1 MENNFDLRDFLY
13 NNTLLTESQKEK
25 IEETIEE
32 SSNKMT
38 VSELKAKIR
47 EDILTELK
55 KESDDPA
62 VGDEEEAHTG
72 VEEGEVDSYYSERD
86 PNSEAFQYYSNI
98 DWSKELIDT
107 FPKALVALRSFKD
120 EVDWENQTD
129 WEHKGILSLIKK
141 RAPELLP
148 AELKEQEEETVD
160 VDVDVEEPAGEED
173 VFTSDERVE
182 DAEKQAYDAI
192 IQAGRAYKAL
202 GENPNMG
209 GLKTMMDQLAYLER
223 AYNYPPREDVF
234 ENEK

>member
-47 EDILTELK
+47 EDILAELK

-72 VEEGEVDSYYSERD
+72 VEESQDIE
-86 PNSEAFQYYSNI
+86 
-98 DWSKELIDT
+98 
-107 FPKALVALRSFKD
+107 
-120 EVDWENQTD
+120 
-129 WEHKGILSLIKK
+129 
-141 RAPELLP
+141 
-148 AELKEQEEETVD
+148 EQEEEETVD
-160 VDVDVEEPAGEED
+160 VDVDVEEPAEEED
-173 VFTSDERVE
+173 VFASDERVE

>member
-47 EDILTELK
+47 EDILAELK

-72 VEEGEVDSYYSERD
+72 VEESQEIE
-86 PNSEAFQYYSNI
+86 
-98 DWSKELIDT
+98 
-107 FPKALVALRSFKD
+107 
-120 EVDWENQTD
+120 
-129 WEHKGILSLIKK
+129 
-141 RAPELLP
+141 
-148 AELKEQEEETVD
+148 EQEEEETVD

-173 VFTSDERVE
+173 VFASEETVE

>member
-13 NNTLLTESQKEK
+13 NNTLLTESQKEN

-47 EDILTELK
+47 EDILAELK

-72 VEEGEVDSYYSERD
+72 VEESQEIE
-86 PNSEAFQYYSNI
+86 
-98 DWSKELIDT
+98 
-107 FPKALVALRSFKD
+107 
-120 EVDWENQTD
+120 
-129 WEHKGILSLIKK
+129 
-141 RAPELLP
+141 
-148 AELKEQEEETVD
+148 EQEEEETVD
-160 VDVDVEEPAGEED
+160 VDIDVEEPAGEED
-173 VFTSDERVE
+173 VFASDDVVE
-182 DAEKQAYDAI
+182 DAEKEAYDAI

-209 GLKTMMDQLAYLER
+209 GLKTMIDQLAYLER

-234 ENEK
+234 ENKK

>member
-47 EDILTELK
+47 EDILAELK

-72 VEEGEVDSYYSERD
+72 VEESQDIE
-86 PNSEAFQYYSNI
+86 
-98 DWSKELIDT
+98 
-107 FPKALVALRSFKD
+107 
-120 EVDWENQTD
+120 
-129 WEHKGILSLIKK
+129 
-141 RAPELLP
+141 
-148 AELKEQEEETVD
+148 EQEEEETVD
-160 VDVDVEEPAGEED
+160 VDVDVKEPAGEED
-173 VFTSDERVE
+173 VFASDERVE

>member
-47 EDILTELK
+47 EDILAELK

-62 VGDEEEAHTG
+62 MGDYEEAHTG
-72 VEEGEVDSYYSERD
+72 VEESE
-86 PNSEAFQYYSNI
+86 EI
-98 DWSKELIDT
+98 
-107 FPKALVALRSFKD
+107 
-120 EVDWENQTD
+120 
-129 WEHKGILSLIKK
+129 
-141 RAPELLP
+141 
-148 AELKEQEEETVD
+148 AEQEEEETVD
-160 VDVDVEEPAGEED
+160 VDVDVEEKPAEEEED
-173 VFTSDERVE
+173 VFASDDVVE

>member
-1 MENNFDLRDFLY
+1 M
-13 NNTLLTESQKEK
+13 TESQKEK

-47 EDILTELK
+47 EDILAELK

-62 VGDEEEAHTG
+62 IGDEEEAHTG
-72 VEEGEVDSYYSERD
+72 VEESQEIE
-86 PNSEAFQYYSNI
+86 
-98 DWSKELIDT
+98 
-107 FPKALVALRSFKD
+107 
-120 EVDWENQTD
+120 
-129 WEHKGILSLIKK
+129 
-141 RAPELLP
+141 
-148 AELKEQEEETVD
+148 EQEEEETVD
-160 VDVDVEEPAGEED
+160 VDVDVEEKPAEEED
-173 VFTSDERVE
+173 VFASEERVE